1 MDIAKILCNL
11 KSENRKNNLSPF
23 NVSERNAYLTQ
34 KYCGTSGLK
43 FPTQISIYKLMICK
57 VAKCLG
63 KKKSI
68 APKGAIFVSCE

>member
-1 MDIAKILCNL
+1 MDIVQILCNS
-11 KSENRKNNLSPF
+11 KSENQKINASPL

-43 FPTQISIYKLMICK
+43 FPTKISIYKLMICK